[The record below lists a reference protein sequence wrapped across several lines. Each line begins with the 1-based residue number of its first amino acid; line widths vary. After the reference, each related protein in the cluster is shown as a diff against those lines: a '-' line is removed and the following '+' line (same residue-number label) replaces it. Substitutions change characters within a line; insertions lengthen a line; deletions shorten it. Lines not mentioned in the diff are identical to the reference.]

1 MSASTSSLR
10 TQADHTVDELKALL
24 REAEAALSSAGAEA
38 GSEVNDLRERI
49 RSAFD
54 EGKNKL
60 SQAADLARRQAARAD
75 ELVRANPYASLGIAA
90 GAGLLLG
97 FFVSRCQSRD

>member
-1 MSASTSSLR
+1 MSTSALR
-10 TQADHTVDELKALL
+10 NQADQTVDELKALL
-24 REAEAALSSAGAEA
+24 REAEAALGNAGAEA
-38 GSEVNDLRERI
+38 GEEVQNLRDRL

-60 SQAADLARRQAARAD
+60 GQAADLARKQAARAD
-75 ELVRANPYASLGIAA
+75 ELVRANPYAAVGIAA

-97 FFVSRCQSRD
+97 FLVSRSCSSRD